1 MYFVSK
7 KSSSPCRAKI
17 GDMAN
22 DLARC
27 GVGNGNTVATS
38 IDPTAPNGA
47 ASRNKAGFRSAKF
60 IMVR

>member
-22 DLARC
+22 DLALC
-27 GVGNGNTVATS
+27 GVGNGNIVATS
-38 IDPTAPNGA
+38 IDPAATNGGRFA
-47 ASRNKAGFRSAKF
+47 QQSG
-60 IMVR
+60 V